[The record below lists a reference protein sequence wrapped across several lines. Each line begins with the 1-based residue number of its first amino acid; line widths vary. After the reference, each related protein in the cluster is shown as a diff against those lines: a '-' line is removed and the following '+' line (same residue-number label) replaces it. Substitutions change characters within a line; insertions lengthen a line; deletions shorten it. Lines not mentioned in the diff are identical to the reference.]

1 VTKTFQVG
9 TIYFRDGSA
18 ALAKADVGVLA
29 TVSQVYSQTGG
40 TIRVVGHSSRNV
52 RTLNPAR
59 NKAVNFK
66 VSLER
71 ANAVA
76 AELIRQ
82 GVPQDRIEVIAQG
95 ASQPIYAESTETG
108 EAGNRRAEIFIEYLS
123 EG

>member
-1 VTKTFQVG
+1 MTKTFQVG

-18 ALAKADVGVLA
+18 AITKADVDVLV
-29 TVSQVYSQTGG
+29 TVAQVYSQTGG

-59 NKAVNFK
+59 MKAVNFK
-66 VSLER
+66 VSLDR

-76 AELIRQ
+76 TELIRQ
-82 GVPQDRIEVIAQG
+82 GVPENRIEVVAQG
-95 ASQPIYAESTETG
+95 ANQPIYAESTATG
-108 EAGNRRAEIFIEYLS
+108 EAANRRAEIFIEYLS